1 MCDFCHCLFSWGC
14 FILAQVWGVGILIL
28 FCIRKKLLIAE
39 GVQTLQGFAMNCCG
53 GQLQNTGKYLKRE
66 EFGGLKLDDELE
78 EGEYRELTDDE
89 LTTGHCI
96 EHGEDQVEPGD
107 DFQGGGNGL

>member
-66 EFGGLKLDDELE
+66 EFSIELSARFLPIVLIQAGG
-78 EGEYRELTDDE
+78 
-89 LTTGHCI
+89 
-96 EHGEDQVEPGD
+96 
-107 DFQGGGNGL
+107 

>member
-1 MCDFCHCLFSWGC
+1 MISAIVCSLGVVLFWHKYG
-14 FILAQVWGVGILIL
+14 GVGILIL

-66 EFGGLKLDDELE
+66 EFSIELSARFLPIVLIQAGG
-78 EGEYRELTDDE
+78 
-89 LTTGHCI
+89 
-96 EHGEDQVEPGD
+96 
-107 DFQGGGNGL
+107 